1 MGHEFRTPLNGIIGL
16 TRLLSGR
23 PDRTDEEIKQ
33 ILYIQRSAEDLTEL
47 VNDLLDLAKAEAG
60 KLTVHAG
67 DFDVA
72 NVFGALRGMFRAL
85 TTTDSVS
92 LVFEDPG
99 STLSLHTD
107 ESKVS
112 QILRNFVS
120 NALKFTE
127 HGEVRVCA
135 AHNAEWDE
143 IIFSVTDTGI
153 GIAPE
158 HQERIFEEFAQID
171 SPMQR
176 RVKGTGLGLPL
187 CKRLAE
193 LLGGMVTVSSRPG
206 IGSRFTAHIPRR
218 YQGDSLNLRPAAGQR
233 RLLVIDDE
241 EISRYLL
248 RQLLT
253 GGYEILEASGGEDGL
268 KQARESKPDMIFL
281 DLAMPGLNGFEVLTQ
296 LKADPKTSSIPIVIV
311 TAQTLEPDEERLL
324 AQGTVAILS
333 KNALARAAALS
344 VEFSPKIAVSARYV
358 RAS

>member
-1 MGHEFRTPLNGIIGL
+1 
-16 TRLLSGR
+16 
-23 PDRTDEEIKQ
+23 
-33 ILYIQRSAEDLTEL
+33 
-47 VNDLLDLAKAEAG
+47 
-60 KLTVHAG
+60 
-67 DFDVA
+67 
-72 NVFGALRGMFRAL
+72 MFRAL

-99 STLSLHTD
+99 SILSLHTD

-127 HGEVRVCA
+127 QGEVRVCA

-153 GIAPE
+153 GAPE

-206 IGSRFTAHIPRR
+206 IGSKFTAHIPRR

-281 DLAMPGLNGFEVLTQ
+281 HLAMPGLNGFEVLTQ
-296 LKADPKTSSIPIVIV
+296 LKADPKHRYHCDV
-311 TAQTLEPDEERLL
+311 TPDSEPDEERLL
-324 AQGTVAILS
+324 AQGTWLYSQERLGPCRRVVRGI
-333 KNALARAAALS
+333 
-344 VEFSPKIAVSARYV
+344 SPGTVSARCS
-358 RAS
+358 RS